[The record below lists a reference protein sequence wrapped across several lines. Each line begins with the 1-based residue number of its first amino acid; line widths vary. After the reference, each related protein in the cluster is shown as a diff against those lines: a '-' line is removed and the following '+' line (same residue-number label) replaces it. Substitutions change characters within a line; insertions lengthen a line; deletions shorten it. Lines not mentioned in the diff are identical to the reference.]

1 MSQLKRLASQTAIYG
16 VSSILGRLINYTL
29 VPLHTSVFGTQSMG
43 EVGLLFSYTAIFL
56 VVYTFG
62 METAYFRFV
71 NKEDTQETYN
81 KAATA
86 VITISTVLSVLIYF
100 AAPKIAVLIGLPDH
114 VLLIQWLAVILWI
127 DGIMAIPFARLRH
140 ENRPVR
146 FAGIRVAN
154 IFINVG
160 LQLCFL
166 WIFPN
171 LINIEMINNADGSPG
186 IGYIFLANLIANLFL
201 FPLLWSY
208 LRKIRFTFDWQAF
221 KPMLRYAFPIMIT
234 GMAGMFNEQLAN
246 LMIEYVL
253 PDNFYES
260 MNMNS
265 TDAVGVYNQ
274 TLKLGIFMMLAIQAF
289 RYAAEPFFFSQA
301 SDKNS
306 PELFAQVM
314 HYFMLSGLVLLFAV
328 SVNVDL
334 IGTVFLRKPAFRVAL
349 YLVPIFLFAKLLN
362 GIYLNLSIWFKL
374 TDKTVYGMYFSIL
387 GAVITIVGNLLL
399 IPYIGYDGGAL
410 TMVLCYLIMCAVC
423 YYYGQKY
430 YPIPYKFGKILPYLI
445 ATFLLVLLSGSFHLQ
460 NFYLESAI
468 RVGITLLILWGLFL
482 REKRHLLPK
491 AG

>member
-29 VPLHTSVFGTQSMG
+29 VPLHTSVFGTMAMG
-43 EVGLLFSYTAIFL
+43 EVGILFSYTAIFL

-81 KAATA
+81 KASTA
-86 VITISTVLSVLIYF
+86 VIAISTFLSVIILA
-100 AAPKIAVLIGLPDH
+100 AAPKIAILIGLPDA
-114 VLLIQWLAVILWI
+114 VLLIRWLAVILWI

-140 ENRPVR
+140 ENRPIL
-146 FAGIRVAN
+146 FAGIRVSN

-166 WIFPN
+166 WLFPN
-171 LINIEMINNADGSPG
+171 LIDIEILNNTDGTPG

-201 FPLLWSY
+201 FPLLWGY

-234 GMAGMFNEQLAN
+234 GLAGMFNEQLAN
-246 LMIEYVL
+246 LMIEYFL
-253 PDNFYES
+253 PDDFYDTMS
-260 MNMNS
+260 S
-265 TDAVGVYNQ
+265 TEAVGVYNQ
-274 TLKLGIFMMLAIQAF
+274 TLKLGVFMMLAIQAF

-306 PELFAQVM
+306 PELFARVM

-334 IGTVFLRKPAFRVAL
+334 IGAIFLRKPEFRVAL
-349 YLVPIFLFAKLLN
+349 YLVPILLFAKLLN

-374 TDKTVYGMYFSIL
+374 TDRTVYGMYFSIL
-387 GAVITIVGNLLL
+387 GAAITIGGNILL
-399 IPYIGYDGGAL
+399 IPYIGYNGGAL
-410 TMVLCYLIMCAVC
+410 TMVLCYLVMCAVC

-430 YPIPYKFGKILPYLI
+430 YPIPYQFSKIIPYLF

-460 NFYLESAI
+460 NFLLESAI
-468 RVGITLLILWGLFL
+468 RVTITLLILLGLFL